1 MFTQTQATTEDRSD
15 STCRPTSVTVPEDPP
30 VRARRPVRE
39 RPDIRRDSPKLV
51 RSAVRADPL
60 PRRSSA
66 APAPPAHRQPSSRG
80 PTTPT
85 LERTVSTPSESSD
98 SSRGPMLFFTFVAA
112 VLVMVLAV
120 WLAAVVGQW
129 WILIPVVAV
138 DLIVTTAVTSVVIW
152 MLADGANP
160 ALADIRSRTP
170 TTGLEQGPDG
180 SVYARE
186 PAHAA

>member
-1 MFTQTQATTEDRSD
+1 
-15 STCRPTSVTVPEDPP
+15 
-30 VRARRPVRE
+30 
-39 RPDIRRDSPKLV
+39 
-51 RSAVRADPL
+51 
-60 PRRSSA
+60 
-66 APAPPAHRQPSSRG
+66 
-80 PTTPT
+80 
-85 LERTVSTPSESSD
+85 
-98 SSRGPMLFFTFVAA
+98 MLFFTFVAA

-138 DLIVTTAVTSVVIW
+138 DLIMTTAVTSVVIW